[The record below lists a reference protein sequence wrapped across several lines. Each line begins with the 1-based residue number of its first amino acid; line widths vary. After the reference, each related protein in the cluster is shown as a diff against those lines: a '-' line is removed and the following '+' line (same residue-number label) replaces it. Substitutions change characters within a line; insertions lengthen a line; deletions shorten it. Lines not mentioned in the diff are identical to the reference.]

1 MGFHEPTASA
11 FPLLIRHF
19 KSAGQAAVLPPPRM
33 TFQILR
39 AVSCDAVPILYAS
52 VVQREGKQAPQR
64 VIKMSILRR
73 GLVMS
78 SQLPNGWI
86 VSGWVDESRAH
97 TPISVRLV
105 ESVLSTLH
113 SQKNTRG
120 KPSFWT
126 RKQSRQKASRNRL
139 RGQWK
144 VKGSMCTT

>member
-11 FPLLIRHF
+11 FLLLICHF
-19 KSAGQAAVLPPPRM
+19 KSSGQAAVLLPPHI
-33 TFQILR
+33 TFQILKT
-39 AVSCDAVPILYAS
+39 VSCDAVPILYAS
-52 VVQREGKQAPQR
+52 VLQREGKQAPQR
-64 VIKMSILRR
+64 VIKMSILLR

-86 VSGWVDESRAH
+86 VSEWVDESKAH

-105 ESVLSTLH
+105 ESVLPALH
-113 SQKNTRG
+113 SQNTRG

-139 RGQWK
+139 RGQWR